1 MNSDFLRFLN
11 GISMAK
17 RLYDTALEPVCQRFN
32 KTRMEV
38 DILLFLAN
46 NPSLDTAAE
55 IVKIRRLTK
64 SHVSVSIDALVNCG
78 CIEKRYKDGNSK
90 SAHLVLLPEA
100 EAIIDEGRAAQQNF
114 INILNE
120 GLTEDEIKTMAK
132 VFNIM
137 GKNMEAAFKERD

>member
-1 MNSDFLRFLN
+1 MNSDYLRFLN

-17 RLYDTALEPVCQRFN
+17 RLYDTALEPVCQRFA

-46 NPSLDTAAE
+46 NPGFDTASE

-78 CIEKRYKDGNSK
+78 CVEKRYKDGNGK
-90 SAHLVLLPEA
+90 TAHLVLLPKA
-100 EAIIDEGRAAQQNF
+100 EAIIADGRAAQQKF
-114 INILNE
+114 IDILNE
-120 GLTEDEIKTMAK
+120 GLTEAEIKTMEK
-132 VFNIM
+132 VFRIM

>member
-46 NPSLDTAAE
+46 NPGLDTAAE

-100 EAIIDEGRAAQQNF
+100 KAIIDEGRAAQQNF